1 MPSAIPAVGDTVG
14 GGDPINADT
23 ALMKLTSERQR
34 LMKDHMHIEFQTVS
48 AREEK

>member
-1 MPSAIPAVGDTVG
+1 MLEIQW

-23 ALMKLTSERQR
+23 ALMKLTSERQM